1 MPFSASGLFHGDYSG
16 KSVGPRAGLLKSHS
30 SWYRSHDRILL
41 AYALGTTRFGNG
53 AEKARKCTATK
64 PDAMAAQKKVAEEN
78 ETTTSS
84 EQNEGG
90 RGQADG

>member
-1 MPFSASGLFHGDYSG
+1 LPFSASELFHGDYSG

-30 SWYRSHDRILL
+30 PWYRSHDRILL
-41 AYALGTTRFGNG
+41 AYALGTS

-84 EQNEGG
+84 EQNEGARTRAG
-90 RGQADG
+90 AEES